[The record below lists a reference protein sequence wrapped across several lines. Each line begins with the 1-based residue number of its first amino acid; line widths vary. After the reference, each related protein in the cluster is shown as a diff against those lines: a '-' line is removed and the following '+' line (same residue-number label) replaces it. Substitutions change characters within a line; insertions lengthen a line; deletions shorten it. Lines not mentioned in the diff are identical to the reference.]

1 MTMNWIFRA
10 SATLNVA
17 LLCSTAFASLGKLP
31 EPRWEPDVY
40 GGYASDHV
48 IAKVKRGLSPVTGEA
63 AFSFGNAGV
72 DQHLRNAKAKS
83 VATAYP
89 LAFRD
94 PILAAALGLDRY
106 YAIQVPKGTDTPK
119 LARELSRYRTVFEH
133 VEIDGIGGVAQTFPN
148 DPNFNVEWGLHNTG
162 QSIPNSGAGTPDA
175 DIDAPEAWALATG
188 GNNRILA
195 VIDSGVYVNH
205 PELAGKTLPGWN
217 SVLNNTDVTDSC
229 NHGTHV
235 AGTAGA
241 NTNNGVGVAGVSWG
255 VRIMPVKVLTGCG
268 GTEQQCGN
276 GIIWAADNGAN
287 IGTMSLQYY
296 SGTTYFRDCV
306 NYAYGKGVLL
316 IAATGNSQ
324 GNNVAYP
331 AKFPNCMGVGATTNK
346 DAIASFSNYG
356 AEVDVSAPGQDVYS
370 LNNSGGYMYLSGTS
384 MATPHTS
391 GLASLIW
398 SINPNLTPDDIAQI
412 LKSTADDKGSAGW
425 DQFFGWGRINAYQA
439 VLATLATLGTDLVSF
454 QVLIGQHI
462 GGTLNDAKNSDD
474 LRLAFASGLGILVS
488 EPNTLVVGFTAKT
501 GKQSPTTVD
510 VTLEHRETIG
520 AGGGRIQLFNY
531 QTNAFDTVSTFGLAM
546 TDTVVTVSGLPASKY
561 VNGSGNISAR
571 VVTYTNASLAPYGT
585 EIDQLKFTVN

>member
-1 MTMNWIFRA
+1 MNSNRFIR
-10 SATLNVA
+10 SGLTLGVA
-17 LLCSTAFASLGKLP
+17 LTGAIAFGSLGKLP
-31 EPRWEPDVY
+31 APQWAPDVY

-48 IAKVKRGLSPVTGEA
+48 IAKVKRGLNPVIGQNT
-63 AFSFGNAGV
+63 FSFGNAAV
-72 DQHLRNAKAKS
+72 DQQLRNAKAKA
-83 VATAYP
+83 VEKAYP

-94 PILAAALGLDRY
+94 PVLAAALGMDRY
-106 YAIQVPKGTDTPK
+106 YTIRLPKGTNTPK
-119 LARELSRYRTVFEH
+119 LARELSRYHGVFDH

-148 DPNFNVEWGLHNTG
+148 DPSFNVEWGLHNTG

-195 VIDSGVYVNH
+195 VIDSGVNVNH
-205 PELAGKTLPGWN
+205 PELAGKTVPGWN
-217 SVLNNTDVTDSC
+217 SVLNNTDVTDNC

-241 NTNNGVGVAGVSWG
+241 HTNNSLGVAGVSWG
-255 VRIMPVKVLTGCG
+255 VQIMPIKVLTGCG

-276 GIIWAADNGAN
+276 GIIWAADHGAN

-296 SGTTYFRDCV
+296 SGSTYFRDCV

-346 DAIASFSNYG
+346 DAIASFSNWG

-370 LNNSGGYMYLSGTS
+370 LNNSNGYMYLSGTS

-398 SINPNLTPDDIAQI
+398 SINPNLTHDNIAQI
-412 LKSTADDKGSAGW
+412 LKNTTDDKGSSGW
-425 DQFFGWGRINAYQA
+425 DQFFGWGRINAYKA

-462 GGTLNDAKNSDD
+462 GGVLDDAKNSDD
-474 LRLAFASGLGILVS
+474 MRMAFLSGPGILVN
-488 EPNTLVVGFTAKT
+488 EPNTLVVAYSAKT
-501 GKQSPTTVD
+501 SIQSPTTVG
-510 VTLEHRETIG
+510 VTLEHRETLT

-531 QTNAFDTVSTFGLAM
+531 QTNAFDTVATFGLVT
-546 TDTVVTVSGLPASKY
+546 TDTVVTVSGLSASKY
-561 VNGSGNISAR
+561 VNGSGNLSAR
-571 VVTYTNASLAPYGT
+571 IVTYTNASLAPYGT